1 LALIDGARQKKHDV
15 VEKNLLLP
23 AFDFVRQ
30 SACAISCVQVLP
42 MLSGQDAGLCIGPPL
57 RPVVEPDPRVPT
69 TPVGAVTLGHTIF
82 KR

>member
-42 MLSGQDAGLCIGPPL
+42 MLSGHDAGLCISS
-57 RPVVEPDPRVPT
+57 PVLPAVEPDPRVH